1 MSNILEAAS
10 NLPSLFIVSWSID
23 IIFFLLFVVFV
34 VRGFVKIITKE
45 ARRNER

>member
-1 MSNILEAAS
+1 MSNILEVAS

-34 VRGFVKIITKE
+34 FKIITKE